1 MSMNKSGPVAPPMR
15 QPTTKQMAQALVK
28 MLAGREQITQ
38 ALSILPNAVNRRQ
51 VEESLKEGISNL
63 VNDIKNREGV

>member
-1 MSMNKSGPVAPPMR
+1 MSMNQKAGPVGPP
-15 QPTTKQMAQALVK
+15 PTTKQMAQALVK
-28 MLAGREQITQ
+28 MLSGREQISQ